1 MDISTELIKQ
11 LRLETG
17 AGMLDVKKALQ
28 ESGGDPIKAVE
39 ILRKKG
45 LMARAKKAE
54 RAALEGLIDSYIHA
68 GGKIGVMLEINCETD
83 FVART
88 DDFKNLAHEISLHIA
103 AAAPLYVDIDEIP
116 EETLAKEREI
126 AMEQARAEGKPE
138 NVVEKI
144 VEGRLKKYYEETV
157 LLNQPYV
164 KNPEQTIG
172 DLLAEYVGRLGE
184 NIKIGRFTRYVLGEK

>member
-28 ESGGDPIKAVE
+28 ESDGDPIKAVE

-54 RAALEGLIDSYIHA
+54 RAAKEGLIDSYIHA

-88 DDFKNLAHEISLHIA
+88 DDFKNLAREISLHIA
-103 AAAPLYVDIDEIP
+103 AAAPLYGDIDEIR

-157 LLNQPYV
+157 LLDQPYV

-184 NIKIGRFTRYVLGEK
+184 NIQIKRFARYVLGQE

>member
-1 MDISTELIKQ
+1 
-11 LRLETG
+11 
-17 AGMLDVKKALQ
+17 MLDVKKALQ
-28 ESGGDPIKAVE
+28 ESGGDPVKAVE

-126 AMEQARAEGKPE
+126 AMEQARAEGKPG

-157 LLNQPYV
+157 LLSQPYV

-184 NIKIGRFTRYVLGEK
+184 NIQIKRFVRYVLGSD

>member
-17 AGMLDVKKALQ
+17 AGMLDVKEALQ
-28 ESGGDPIKAVE
+28 ESGGDPVKAVE

-126 AMEQARAEGKPE
+126 AMEQARAEGKPG

-157 LLNQPYV
+157 LLSQPYV

-172 DLLAEYVGRLGE
+172 DLLDEYVGRLGE
-184 NIKIGRFTRYVLGEK
+184 NIKIKRFVRYVLGSD